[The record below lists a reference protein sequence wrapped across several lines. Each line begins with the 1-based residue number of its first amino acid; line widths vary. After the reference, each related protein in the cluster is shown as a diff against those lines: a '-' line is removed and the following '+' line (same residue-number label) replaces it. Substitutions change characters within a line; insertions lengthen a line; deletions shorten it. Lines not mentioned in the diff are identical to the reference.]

1 MATETRAFDAAKYFT
16 TPEAQAR
23 LLNEALEEGDA
34 RFLASA
40 LGTVAKAR
48 GGIQQL
54 AADTGLSRQ
63 ALHKAL
69 SENGNPTIDT
79 VLKVIRA
86 LDIRLHAE
94 PGVARQPVHA

>member
-1 MATETRAFDAAKYFT
+1 MAAETRTFDAAKYFT

-34 RFLASA
+34 RFLAAA

-48 GGIQQL
+48 GGIKQL
-54 AADTGLSRQ
+54 SADTGLSRQ

-69 SENGNPTIDT
+69 SESGNPRLET

-86 LDIRLHAE
+86 LNISLHAE
-94 PGVARQPVHA
+94 PARELEHA